1 MEISETDTRAALG
14 PNTEKTTVKHEM
26 VDTLAGVGAQAAG
39 NRYVATPDRMNSG
52 VGNNSNS
59 LNQKDSAWKTVGG
72 AAAPQRRSS
81 QPAQSLFQRKSL
93 ASDLANLSTISEN
106 GKLSNNN
113 NNASGATHNNNSR
126 DASKQRKASAINKY
140 DIFNTN
146 ERGGRSL
153 SFSLGQQL
161 EEFYSNTSV
170 KPPPGLSSESIDENE
185 IIDDD
190 DSLGKLKAHLEHQR
204 NSLLDPENRMALY
217 HRRVSALSGQ
227 GKSFWLGA
235 NNRRPSDFFMDA
247 QMYQNSALGGRRHT
261 IAPGAV
267 APYDSKDLADRYF
280 KNDPSLFERRQSL
293 AAGMALHSPGSIETD
308 EQLFNF
314 ANQYGNL
321 LENSLTSPEPRS
333 PMRMS
338 RRNYH
343 KGAVMTADGEQS
355 GEQQMRTSRSHSFSE
370 AVRRSSNFDSYSET
384 SQNRLYVI
392 EFKGGRTD
400 LFYTP
405 EESNYPLK
413 RGDLVIVEADRGKD
427 LGKITQI
434 NVPTSKLFE
443 PATGKQLT
451 PKRIYR
457 YAKLDEVNLLLDK
470 ARDESKALEICKAKC
485 KQKELP
491 MEVVDAEYQWD
502 RKKLTFFFLAEARID
517 FRELVRDLFKIY
529 KTRIWMCAVERNRTN
544 EHLVAFDDE

>member
-1 MEISETDTRAALG
+1 MEIEKTEDSVLSSGFNKKTGVKSET
-14 PNTEKTTVKHEM
+14 EESVKY
-26 VDTLAGVGAQAAG
+26 VG
-39 NRYVATPDRMNSG
+39 TPDRSNSG
-52 VGNNSNS
+52 TG
-59 LNQKDSAWKTVGG
+59 NQKDCVWKTVGG
-72 AAAPQRRSS
+72 SARRSS
-81 QPAQSLFQRKSL
+81 QPTQSLFQRKSL
-93 ASDLANLSTISEN
+93 APDLANLSTISEN
-106 GKLSNNN
+106 GKLSHSN
-113 NNASGATHNNNSR
+113 T
-126 DASKQRKASAINKY
+126 DQSKQRKPSAIDKF
-140 DIFNTN
+140 DIFNSS

-161 EEFYSNTSV
+161 EEFYSNNSV
-170 KPPPGLSSESIDENE
+170 KPPPGLSSESIDDNE
-185 IIDDD
+185 IVDDGLEA
-190 DSLGKLKAHLEHQR
+190 DSRGKLKAHLEHQR
-204 NSLLDPENRMALY
+204 NSLLDPENRLALF

-227 GKSFWLGA
+227 GKSFWLGE
-235 NNRRPSDFFMDA
+235 NNRRPSDFSMDA

-261 IAPGAV
+261 IAPGFME
-267 APYDSKDLADRYF
+267 PYDSKDLADRYF
-280 KNDPSLFERRQSL
+280 NNDPSLFERRQSL
-293 AAGMALHSPGSIETD
+293 AVGMALQSPGSIENN

-338 RRNYH
+338 RNYH
-343 KGAVMTADGEQS
+343 QGMTADNAVS
-355 GEQQMRTSRSHSFSE
+355 GEMRTSRSHSFSE
-370 AVRRSSNFDSYSET
+370 AVRRSSNFEPYTDA

-405 EESNYPLK
+405 EDSNYPLK

-427 LGKITQI
+427 LGKITQL

-443 PATGKQLT
+443 PVSGKQIT

-457 YAKLDEVNLLLDK
+457 YAKPEEVNLLLDK
-470 ARDESKALEICKAKC
+470 ARDEAKALEICKAKC

-544 EHLVAFDDE
+544 DHLVAFDDE